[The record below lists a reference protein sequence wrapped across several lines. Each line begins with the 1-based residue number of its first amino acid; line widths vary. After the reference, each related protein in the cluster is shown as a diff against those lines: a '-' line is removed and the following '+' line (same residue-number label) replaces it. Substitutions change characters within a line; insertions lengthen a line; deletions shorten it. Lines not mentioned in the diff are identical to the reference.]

1 MQDKLIKVGTPV
13 LGKSIT
19 FEELLRRNEITCSH
33 LASLDFEINLDP
45 NVCEPVEIEVK
56 YSGYIK
62 RQMELINQ
70 SKKLEELLLPEELEY
85 KSIRGLS
92 NEEVEKLVRIKPRT
106 LGQAQRISGVN
117 PSAIQA
123 IMIHLRG
130 RNRLR
135 EFPSEFREGRI

>member
-1 MQDKLIKVGTPV
+1 
-13 LGKSIT
+13 
-19 FEELLRRNEITCSH
+19 
-33 LASLDFEINLDP
+33 
-45 NVCEPVEIEVK
+45 
-56 YSGYIK
+56 
-62 RQMELINQ
+62 MELINQ